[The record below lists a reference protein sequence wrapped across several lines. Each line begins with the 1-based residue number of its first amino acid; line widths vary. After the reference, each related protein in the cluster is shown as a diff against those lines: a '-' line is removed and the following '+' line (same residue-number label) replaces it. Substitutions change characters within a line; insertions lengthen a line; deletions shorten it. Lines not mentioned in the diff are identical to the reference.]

1 MNFMNFDLNF
11 CISLTK
17 EEAFLLLLPILYA
30 NSGNPSERC
39 ILSSQSLKRC
49 TQNYITL
56 VEVFHVQEQRIP
68 IMTLLTIKYN
78 SHQLCSRCKYM
89 QLYSRYINMQP
100 VI

>member
-49 TQNYITL
+49 TQNYIT
-56 VEVFHVQEQRIP
+56 FGRGF
-68 IMTLLTIKYN
+68 
-78 SHQLCSRCKYM
+78 SRSGTKDSYYDFIDNKIQFSSTM
-89 QLYSRYINMQP
+89 QQM
-100 VI
+100 